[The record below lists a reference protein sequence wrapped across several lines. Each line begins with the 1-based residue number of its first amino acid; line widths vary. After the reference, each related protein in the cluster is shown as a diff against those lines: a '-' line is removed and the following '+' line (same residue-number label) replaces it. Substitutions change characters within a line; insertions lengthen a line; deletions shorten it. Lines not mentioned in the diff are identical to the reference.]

1 MAVDHGWIFR
11 RARFYRGAIQ
21 EEDERAGARDLLLA
35 MAASPD
41 WTGYRYVALRTAA
54 RLLPHGRETASFQKV
69 RQEAA
74 ALADL
79 DPGFAGLRAKIHN
92 APEAKDADRVR
103 EHAAKARKDLR
114 PRYEALAAEIDA
126 AYAPVPLADTL
137 EGTAGTMRAAEAR
150 DKLRAE
156 AQRQRQAASDT
167 ERYQSTAAILAGLRD
182 AVGRVRG
189 AGDRLRLVDLSLA
202 VEDENFRLGTLLRPG
217 LPSLARAAQVPLLRA
232 GAEAAYG
239 AGFVNTRQRRALAA
253 ACDALAAPELR
264 LDDYHERLH
273 EVALLPGWATQSLR
287 MHFYEPSQK
296 LAEIEPRADVFLQDQ
311 VRGGALFFYSEVLD
325 ELMKDADRLAGVER
339 RLFGKSV
346 GTGLSALNPGLA
358 RGILHTTADT
368 RQPESFRR
376 DGIYLLPET
385 VADLPPVA
393 GILTRGA
400 GNPLSH
406 VQLLA
411 RNLGIP
417 NVSVGAS
424 LVDTLREHDGKR
436 VVLAV
441 SPKGVVQLEEDSPR
455 WEAAFGT
462 GAAPTAG
469 VLITARPAE
478 ARPLGP
484 RLPEPRRA
492 AGERLRAHRR
502 PEGGQARRAAPR
514 VPGGDG
520 ARRRDPVRP
529 VPGGGARPA
538 APAERQDRLRVDG
551 LRVPAYRGD
560 AAGIARRS
568 RRPPRPCAPR
578 STTSSARRTPA
589 PTSGGG

>member
-1 MAVDHGWIFR
+1 M
-11 RARFYRGAIQ
+11 
-21 EEDERAGARDLLLA
+21 
-35 MAASPD
+35 
-41 WTGYRYVALRTAA
+41 
-54 RLLPHGRETASFQKV
+54 
-69 RQEAA
+69 
-74 ALADL
+74 
-79 DPGFAGLRAKIHN
+79 
-92 APEAKDADRVR
+92 
-103 EHAAKARKDLR
+103 
-114 PRYEALAAEIDA
+114 
-126 AYAPVPLADTL
+126 
-137 EGTAGTMRAAEAR
+137 
-150 DKLRAE
+150 
-156 AQRQRQAASDT
+156 
-167 ERYQSTAAILAGLRD
+167 
-182 AVGRVRG
+182 RG

-239 AGFVNTRQRRALAA
+239 AGFVNSRQRRALAA

-296 LAEIEPRADVFLQDQ
+296 LAEIEPRAEVFLQDQ

-358 RGILHTTADT
+358 RGILHTTADM
-368 RQPESFRR
+368 RRPESFRR

-417 NVSVGAS
+417 NVSVDAS

-441 SPKGVVQLEEDSPR
+441 SPKGVVQLEEDSPQ
-455 WEAAFGT
+455 WEAAFGRD
-462 GAAPTAG
+462 AAPTAG
-469 VLITARPAE
+469 VLIKPDLQKLDLSVRDF
-478 ARPLGP
+478 LS
-484 RLPEPRRA
+484 LDDA

-520 ARRRDPVRP
+520 ARRRDPLRP
-529 VPGGGARPA
+529 VPRGGARPA
-538 APAERQDRLRVDG
+538 APAE
-551 LRVPAYRGD
+551 PARPSSSGWPPSS
-560 AAGIARRS
+560 GGS
-568 RRPPRPCAPR
+568 RRCRRGRPGAARPRRPCAPR
-578 STTSSARRTPA
+578 STTSSATTDPGPDFRRRLKEAMDREFGAGFHGGVFVRSDTNVEDLPGFTGAGHQPHPA
-589 PTSGGG
+589 ERRRLRERDEGARRGVGVALLAALLRLAPGQHDGTRARLPGRAPAAHRPVREVGRHGHAGPRDRRAQRRSRWR